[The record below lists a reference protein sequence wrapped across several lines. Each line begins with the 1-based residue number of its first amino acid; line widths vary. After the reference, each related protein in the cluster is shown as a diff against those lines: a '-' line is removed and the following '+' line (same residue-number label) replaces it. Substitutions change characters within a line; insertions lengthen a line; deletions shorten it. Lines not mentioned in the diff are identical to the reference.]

1 MKIAGGVI
9 CLSFLL
15 AACGGR
21 GVVELGSNPMQDGKR
36 IVVTQ
41 AKTTGFSGPDVTVL
55 WAYLCDDATGTCTF
69 LGDYSASAPGLV
81 ETMAA
86 GTLSALIQAGG
97 NIGAAA
103 LFRPTQISLSRG
115 PVSSSASATAKGKSK

>member
-1 MKIAGGVI
+1 MKTPIVVLG
-9 CLSFLL
+9 LSLL
-15 AACGGR
+15 LVACGGR
-21 GVVELGSNPMQDGKR
+21 GVTNLGSNSLMDGKH

-55 WAYLCDDATGTCTF
+55 WAYLCDDDTGTCTF
-69 LGDYSASAPGLV
+69 LGDYSATAPGLV

-97 NIGAAA
+97 YIGAAA
-103 LFRPTQISLSRG
+103 TLRPTRINISG
-115 PVSSSASATAKGKSK
+115 GGANAQADAKAIK

>member
-1 MKIAGGVI
+1 MKTPIVVLG
-9 CLSFLL
+9 FLL
-15 AACGGR
+15 LLVACGGR
-21 GVVELGSNPMQDGKR
+21 GVTNLGSNSLMDGKH

-55 WAYLCDDATGTCTF
+55 WAYLCDDDTGICTF
-69 LGDYSASAPGLV
+69 LGDYSATAPGLV

-97 NIGAAA
+97 YIGAAA
-103 LFRPTQISLSRG
+103 TLRPTRIDISG
-115 PVSSSASATAKGKSK
+115 GGASAQVDAKAIK

>member
-1 MKIAGGVI
+1 MKTPIVVLG
-9 CLSFLL
+9 LSLL
-15 AACGGR
+15 LVACGGR
-21 GVVELGSNPMQDGKR
+21 GVTNLGSNSLMDGKH

-55 WAYLCDDATGTCTF
+55 WAYLCDDNTGTCTF
-69 LGDYSASAPGLV
+69 LGDYSATAPGLV

-97 NIGAAA
+97 YVGAAA
-103 LFRPTQISLSRG
+103 TFRPTRINISG
-115 PVSSSASATAKGKSK
+115 GGASAQADAKTIK